1 MLIKDTLAIKNKIHQ
16 LLDVHRFNI
25 ELSDALI
32 QLFFDQTSLLNN
44 LNDKDKKLNKETKP
58 YVMMQDLIKTKL
70 SVNLSFTNQK
80 ELLHKVVNESIK
92 ELQLKDYA
100 ANQFYQHMKGN
111 LHSSGKW
118 KLVQDSYKPFQP
130 VICGDVVTLENFDYL
145 DITPIGYFKEP
156 FSFLALKERDVT
168 WMSVT
173 PFEIETMAASL
184 SIVSGTVVSLGLGL
198 GYFASMAAMKHNV
211 NKVIVVE
218 KDKRVI
224 DLFSKHIQPLLPHQ
238 NKITLIH
245 QDAFEFLNQKVQADH
260 MFVDIYRTAQDGLP
274 LYTAF
279 KKLENKFKGMK
290 WHYWLENSIL
300 GLFRRYLM
308 IYLEEQLQGL
318 KNESYQSP
326 KTIED
331 RVLSEIHRINESTNI
346 ENVTKIQSWLS
357 KENMK
362 RMIININL

>member
-32 QLFFDQTSLLNN
+32 RLFFDQTSLLNN

-70 SVNLSFTNQK
+70 SKGLSNTNQK
-80 ELLHKVVNESIK
+80 ELLHKVMNESIK

-100 ANQFYQHMKGN
+100 GNEFYQHMKGN

-118 KLVQDSYKPFQP
+118 KLVQDSYKSFQP
-130 VICGDVVTLENFDYL
+130 VICGDVVTFENFDYL

-184 SIVSGTVVSLGLGL
+184 SSVSGTVVSLGLGL
-198 GYFASMAAMKHNV
+198 GYFASMAALKHNV

-218 KDKRVI
+218 KDKLVI
-224 DLFSKHIQPLLPHQ
+224 DLFSKHIQALLSFC
-238 NKITLIH
+238 K
-245 QDAFEFLNQKVQADH
+245 
-260 MFVDIYRTAQDGLP
+260 
-274 LYTAF
+274 
-279 KKLENKFKGMK
+279 
-290 WHYWLENSIL
+290 
-300 GLFRRYLM
+300 
-308 IYLEEQLQGL
+308 
-318 KNESYQSP
+318 
-326 KTIED
+326 
-331 RVLSEIHRINESTNI
+331 
-346 ENVTKIQSWLS
+346 
-357 KENMK
+357 
-362 RMIININL
+362 

>member
-1 MLIKDTLAIKNKIHQ
+1 MLIKDTLTIKNKIHQ
-16 LLDVHRFNI
+16 LLDVHHFNI

-32 QLFFDQTSLLNN
+32 RLFFDQTSLLNG
-44 LNDKDKKLNKETKP
+44 LNHKNEKLNIETRTH
-58 YVMMQDLIKTKL
+58 VMMQDLIKTKL
-70 SVNLSFTNQK
+70 SKGLSNTKQK
-80 ELLHKVVNESIK
+80 ELLHKVMNESIK

-100 ANQFYQHMKGN
+100 GNQFYQHMKGN

-184 SIVSGTVVSLGLGL
+184 SNVSGTVVSLGLGL
-198 GYFASMAAMKHNV
+198 GYFASMAALNHNV

-224 DLFSKHIQPLLPHQ
+224 DLFSKYIQPLLPHQ
-238 NKITLIH
+238 NKIALIH
-245 QDAFEFLNQKVQADH
+245 QDAFEFLNQKFQADH

-274 LYTAF
+274 LYAAF

-318 KNESYQSP
+318 GDESYQSP
-326 KTIED
+326 KKMED
-331 RVLSEIHRINESTNI
+331 RFLSDIHRINKSTNI
-346 ENVTKIQSWLS
+346 ENVTQIQSWLS
-357 KENMK
+357 RENMK
-362 RMIININL
+362 RMLVNINL

>member
-32 QLFFDQTSLLNN
+32 RLFFDQTSLLNN

-70 SVNLSFTNQK
+70 SKGLSNTNQK
-80 ELLHKVVNESIK
+80 ELLHKVMNESIK

-100 ANQFYQHMKGN
+100 GNEFYQHMKGN

-118 KLVQDSYKPFQP
+118 KLVQDSYKSFQP
-130 VICGDVVTLENFDYL
+130 VICGDVVTFENFDYL

-156 FSFLALKERDVT
+156 F
-168 WMSVT
+168 
-173 PFEIETMAASL
+173 
-184 SIVSGTVVSLGLGL
+184 
-198 GYFASMAAMKHNV
+198 
-211 NKVIVVE
+211 
-218 KDKRVI
+218 
-224 DLFSKHIQPLLPHQ
+224 PHQ
-238 NKITLIH
+238 NKITMVH
-245 QDAFEFLNQKVQADH
+245 QDAFEFLNQRVQADH

-274 LYTAF
+274 LYASF
-279 KKLENKFKGMK
+279 KKLENKFQGMK

-346 ENVTKIQSWLS
+346 ENVTQIQSWLS

-362 RMIININL
+362 RMLVSIKL